1 MPVKTQNNTRKF
13 IEGRKKAAKQFV
25 FTAATLIKARAQ
37 QYVPIDTGALKN
49 SSPVSKATESGG
61 NVITSTI
68 SYLQDYASYL
78 HDPKPGG
85 KMDGWQPM
93 PPEVRAMRLSA
104 ANYPVSGVSGGYN
117 PSATQGW
124 IYIGAEEAQ
133 DAVNAAFKEYL
144 GAANATYSFSSYLS
158 KGN

>member
-1 MPVKTQNNTRKF
+1 M
-13 IEGRKKAAKQFV
+13 

-85 KMDGWQPM
+85 KMDGWQPQLPANRT
-93 PPEVRAMRLSA
+93 PPGGGFN
-104 ANYPVSGVSGGYN
+104 AN
-117 PSATQGW
+117 AKQGW
-124 IYIGAEEAQ
+124 IYIGANEAQ
-133 DAVNAAFKEYL
+133 DSVNAAFKEYL
-144 GAANATYSFSSYLS
+144 GATNATYSFSSYLS
-158 KGN
+158 KGD